1 LGVGLGLLVAAAGG
15 GVAFFVWRRRRAA
28 APSSR
33 GFSTFDDGLLQVPSS
48 DGES

>member
-28 APSSR
+28 PSSR